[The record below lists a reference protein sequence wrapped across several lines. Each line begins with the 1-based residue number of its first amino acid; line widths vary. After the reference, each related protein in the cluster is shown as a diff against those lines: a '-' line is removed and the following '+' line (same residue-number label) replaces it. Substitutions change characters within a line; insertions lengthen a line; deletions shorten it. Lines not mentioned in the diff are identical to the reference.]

1 LPDACNKAWM
11 LRAFWLCC
19 KRFTPGND
27 CVSLQT
33 ISGEKCLM
41 SGHSK
46 WSTIK
51 HKKAAR
57 DAKRGKLF
65 TKLIKEI
72 TVAARMGGGDI
83 SSNPRLRTAVTTAR
97 TQSMPGENID
107 RAIKKGTG
115 DLEGVTYEEI
125 QYEGYG
131 PGGAAIIAQI
141 LTDNKNRTVSEIR
154 RLFTKHGGNLGETG
168 CVSWMFDKKG
178 LITVEKSQ
186 VAEDR
191 LMDVVLD
198 AGAEDVRDED
208 EIFEVVTQ
216 PEDFAT
222 VKERL
227 DQEKIAVSSAQVT
240 LVPKNTV
247 DVDAKN
253 VEQILKLTEE
263 LEDHDDVQ
271 NVSANFNI
279 PAELMEKAS

>member
-1 LPDACNKAWM
+1 
-11 LRAFWLCC
+11 
-19 KRFTPGND
+19 
-27 CVSLQT
+27 
-33 ISGEKCLM
+33 M

-51 HKKAAR
+51 HKKAAK
-57 DAKRGKLF
+57 DAKRGKIF

-83 SSNPRLRTAVTTAR
+83 NANPRLRTAVLTAR
-97 TQSMPGENID
+97 GSSMPSDNIE

-115 DLEGVTYEEI
+115 ELEGVTYEEI

-131 PGGAAIIAQI
+131 PGGVAIIAQV

-154 RLFTKHGGNLGETG
+154 RMFSKHGGNMGETG
-168 CVSWMFDKKG
+168 CVGWMFDKKG
-178 LITVEKSQ
+178 ILTVDKSQ
-186 VAEDR
+186 IDEDR
-191 LMDVVLD
+191 LMDIALD
-198 AGAEDVRDED
+198 AGAEDVRDEG
-208 EIFEVVTQ
+208 EVFEVIAP
-216 PEDFAT
+216 PEDFEK

-227 DQEKIAVSSAQVT
+227 DQEKIAVASAQVS

-253 VEQILKLTEE
+253 VEQVLKLSEE

-271 NVSANFNI
+271 NVAANFHI
-279 PAELMEKAS
+279 PDELMDKVS

>member
-1 LPDACNKAWM
+1 
-11 LRAFWLCC
+11 
-19 KRFTPGND
+19 
-27 CVSLQT
+27 
-33 ISGEKCLM
+33 M

-72 TVAARMGGGDI
+72 TVAARMGGGDVN
-83 SSNPRLRTAVTTAR
+83 SNPRLRTAVTTAR
-97 TQSMPGENID
+97 VQSMPGENID

-115 DLEGVTYEEI
+115 ELEGVTYEEI

-131 PGGAAIIAQI
+131 PGGAAIIAQV

-154 RLFTKHGGNLGETG
+154 RLFTKHGGNMGETG
-168 CVSWMFDKKG
+168 SVSWMFDKKG
-178 LITVEKSQ
+178 LITVEKSKI
-186 VAEDR
+186 AEDR
-191 LMDVVLD
+191 LMDIVLD

-208 EIFEVVTQ
+208 DIFEILTQ
-216 PEDFAT
+216 PEDFSS
-222 VKERL
+222 VKDRL
-227 DQEKIAVSSAQVT
+227 DQEKIPVTSAQVT
-240 LVPKNTV
+240 LIPKNTV

-271 NVSANFNI
+271 NVAANFNI

>member
-1 LPDACNKAWM
+1 
-11 LRAFWLCC
+11 
-19 KRFTPGND
+19 
-27 CVSLQT
+27 
-33 ISGEKCLM
+33 M

-51 HKKAAR
+51 HKKAAK
-57 DAKRGKLF
+57 DARKGKLF
-65 TKLIKEI
+65 TKLIKEL

-83 SSNPRLRTAVTTAR
+83 NSNPRLRTAVMAAR
-97 TQSMPGENID
+97 ANSMPGENID

-115 DLEGVTYEEI
+115 ELEGVTYEEI

-131 PGGAAIIAQI
+131 PGGAAILAQV

-178 LITVEKSQ
+178 LITIEK
-186 VAEDR
+186 AHIDEDR
-191 LMDVVLD
+191 LMSIVLD
-198 AGAEDVRDED
+198 VGAEDVKDED
-208 EIFEVVTQ
+208 DLFEVITPV
-216 PEDFAT
+216 EEFEK

-227 DQEKIAVSSAQVT
+227 DREKVPLASAQIT
-240 LVPKNTV
+240 MVPKNTV
-247 DVDAKN
+247 DVPAKH

-271 NVSANFNI
+271 SVSSNFNI
-279 PAELMEKAS
+279 PTELMEKAS

>member
-1 LPDACNKAWM
+1 
-11 LRAFWLCC
+11 
-19 KRFTPGND
+19 
-27 CVSLQT
+27 
-33 ISGEKCLM
+33 M

-83 SSNPRLRTAVTTAR
+83 NSNPRLRTAVTTAR
-97 TQSMPGENID
+97 AQSMPGENID
-107 RAIKKGTG
+107 RAVKKGTG
-115 DLEGVTYEEI
+115 ELEGVTYEEI

-131 PGGAAIIAQI
+131 PGGAAIIAQV

-154 RLFTKHGGNLGETG
+154 RLFIKHGGNMGETG

-208 EIFEVVTQ
+208 EIFEVVTP

-222 VKERL
+222 VKDRL
-227 DQEKIAVSSAQVT
+227 DQEKITVSSAQVT

-279 PAELMEKAS
+279 PAELMDKAS

>member
-1 LPDACNKAWM
+1 
-11 LRAFWLCC
+11 
-19 KRFTPGND
+19 
-27 CVSLQT
+27 
-33 ISGEKCLM
+33 M

-51 HKKAAR
+51 HKKAAK

-83 SSNPRLRTAVTTAR
+83 NANPRLRTAVMTAR
-97 TQSMPGENID
+97 TQSMPGDNID

-115 DLEGVTYEEI
+115 ELEGVTYEEI

-131 PGGAAIIAQI
+131 PGGAAIIAQV

-168 CVSWMFDKKG
+168 CVGWMFDKKG

-186 VAEDR
+186 TDEER
-191 LMDVVLD
+191 LLGIVLD

-208 EIFEVVTQ
+208 EFFEVVTQ
-216 PEDFAT
+216 PEDFHA

-227 DQEKIAVSSAQVT
+227 DHEKVAVASAQVT
-240 LVPKNTV
+240 LIPKNTV
-247 DVDAKN
+247 NVDAKN

-279 PAELMEKAS
+279 PAELMEKVS

>member
-1 LPDACNKAWM
+1 
-11 LRAFWLCC
+11 
-19 KRFTPGND
+19 
-27 CVSLQT
+27 
-33 ISGEKCLM
+33 M

-51 HKKAAR
+51 HKKAAK
-57 DAKRGKLF
+57 DAKRGKIF

-83 SSNPRLRTAVTTAR
+83 NANPRLRTAVLTAR
-97 TQSMPGENID
+97 GSSMPSDNIE

-115 DLEGVTYEEI
+115 ELEGVTYEEI

-131 PGGAAIIAQI
+131 PGGVAIIAQV

-154 RLFTKHGGNLGETG
+154 RMFAKHGGNMGETG
-168 CVSWMFDKKG
+168 CVGWMFDKKG
-178 LITVEKSQ
+178 ILTVDKSQ
-186 VAEDR
+186 IDEDR
-191 LMDVVLD
+191 LMDIALD
-198 AGAEDVRDED
+198 AGAEDVRDEG
-208 EIFEVVTQ
+208 EVFEVIAQ
-216 PEDFAT
+216 PEDFEK

-227 DQEKIAVSSAQVT
+227 DQEKIAIASAQVS

-253 VEQILKLTEE
+253 VEQVLKLSEE

-271 NVSANFNI
+271 NVAANFHI
-279 PAELMEKAS
+279 PDELMDKVS

>member
-1 LPDACNKAWM
+1 
-11 LRAFWLCC
+11 
-19 KRFTPGND
+19 
-27 CVSLQT
+27 
-33 ISGEKCLM
+33 M

-83 SSNPRLRTAVTTAR
+83 NSNPRLRTAVTTAR
-97 TQSMPGENID
+97 AQSMPSENID

-115 DLEGVTYEEI
+115 ELEGVTYEEI

-131 PGGAAIIAQI
+131 PGGAAIIAQV

-154 RLFTKHGGNLGETG
+154 RLFTKHGGNMGETG
-168 CVSWMFDKKG
+168 SVSWMFDKKG
-178 LITVEKSQ
+178 VITVEKSRI
-186 VAEDR
+186 AEDR
-191 LMDVVLD
+191 LMDIVLD

-216 PEDFAT
+216 PEDFAS
-222 VKERL
+222 VKDRL
-227 DQEKIAVSSAQVT
+227 DQEKIPVTSAQVT
-240 LVPKNTV
+240 LIPKNTV
-247 DVDAKN
+247 DIDAKN

>member
-1 LPDACNKAWM
+1 
-11 LRAFWLCC
+11 
-19 KRFTPGND
+19 
-27 CVSLQT
+27 
-33 ISGEKCLM
+33 M

-51 HKKAAR
+51 HKKAAK
-57 DAKRGKLF
+57 DARKGKLF
-65 TKLIKEI
+65 TKFIKEI
-72 TVAARMGGGDI
+72 TVAARMGGGDLN
-83 SSNPRLRTAVTTAR
+83 SNPRLRTAVLTAR
-97 TQSMPGENID
+97 AQSMPNDNIE

-115 DLEGVTYEEI
+115 ELEGVTYEEI

-131 PGGAAIIAQI
+131 PGGVAIIAQV

-154 RLFTKHGGNLGETG
+154 RMFTKHGGNMGETG

-178 LITVEKSQ
+178 WITVEKSQ
-186 VAEDR
+186 VDEDR
-191 LMDVVLD
+191 LMDIVLD

-208 EIFEVVTQ
+208 EIFEVVTL
-216 PEDFAT
+216 PEDFEK

-227 DQEKIAVSSAQVT
+227 DQEKISVSSAQVT

-253 VEQILKLTEE
+253 VEQVLKLSEE

-271 NVSANFNI
+271 SVAANFNI
-279 PAELMEKAS
+279 PTELMDKAS

>member
-1 LPDACNKAWM
+1 
-11 LRAFWLCC
+11 
-19 KRFTPGND
+19 
-27 CVSLQT
+27 
-33 ISGEKCLM
+33 M

-51 HKKAAR
+51 HKKAAK
-57 DAKRGKLF
+57 DAKRGKIF

-83 SSNPRLRTAVTTAR
+83 NANPRLRTAVLTAR
-97 TQSMPGENID
+97 GSSMPSDNIE

-115 DLEGVTYEEI
+115 ELEGVTYEEI

-131 PGGAAIIAQI
+131 PGGVAIIAQV

-154 RLFTKHGGNLGETG
+154 RMFSKHGGNMGETG
-168 CVSWMFDKKG
+168 CVGWMFDKKG
-178 LITVEKSQ
+178 ILTVDKSQ
-186 VAEDR
+186 IDEDR
-191 LMDVVLD
+191 LMDIALD
-198 AGAEDVRDED
+198 AGAEDVRDEG
-208 EIFEVVTQ
+208 EVFEVIAQ
-216 PEDFAT
+216 PEDFEK

-227 DQEKIAVSSAQVT
+227 DHEKIAIASAQVS

-253 VEQILKLTEE
+253 VEQVLKLSEE

-271 NVSANFNI
+271 NVAANFHI
-279 PAELMEKAS
+279 PDELMDKVS

>member
-1 LPDACNKAWM
+1 
-11 LRAFWLCC
+11 
-19 KRFTPGND
+19 
-27 CVSLQT
+27 
-33 ISGEKCLM
+33 M

-51 HKKAAR
+51 HKKAAK
-57 DAKRGKLF
+57 DAKKGKLF
-65 TKLIKEI
+65 TKFIKEI

-83 SSNPRLRTAVTTAR
+83 NANPRLRTAVLTAR
-97 TQSMPGENID
+97 ANSMPNDNID

-131 PGGAAIIAQI
+131 PGGAAILAQV
-141 LTDNKNRTVSEIR
+141 LTDNKNRTVSDIR

-178 LITVEKSQ
+178 VITVEKSQ
-186 VAEDR
+186 IDEER
-191 LMDVVLD
+191 LLGIVLD
-198 AGAEDVRDED
+198 AGAEDVKEED
-208 EIFEVVTQ
+208 DLFEVGTQ
-216 PEDFAT
+216 PEDFEK

-227 DQEKIAVSSAQVT
+227 DREKVTVASAHVT
-240 LVPKNTV
+240 MVPKNTV
-247 DVDAKN
+247 NVDAKH

-271 NVSANFNI
+271 GVSANFNI
-279 PAELMEKAS
+279 PTELMEKAS

>member
-1 LPDACNKAWM
+1 
-11 LRAFWLCC
+11 
-19 KRFTPGND
+19 
-27 CVSLQT
+27 
-33 ISGEKCLM
+33 M

-72 TVAARMGGGDI
+72 TVAARMGGGDVN
-83 SSNPRLRTAVTTAR
+83 SNPRLRTAVTTAR
-97 TQSMPGENID
+97 AQSMPGENID

-115 DLEGVTYEEI
+115 ELEGVTYEEI

-131 PGGAAIIAQI
+131 PGGAAIIAQV

-154 RLFTKHGGNLGETG
+154 RLFTKHGGNMGETG
-168 CVSWMFDKKG
+168 SVSWMFDKKG
-178 LITVEKSQ
+178 LITIEKSKI
-186 VAEDR
+186 AEDR
-191 LMDVVLD
+191 LMDIVLD

-216 PEDFAT
+216 PEDFAS

-227 DQEKIAVSSAQVT
+227 DQEKIPVTSAQVT

>member
-1 LPDACNKAWM
+1 
-11 LRAFWLCC
+11 
-19 KRFTPGND
+19 
-27 CVSLQT
+27 
-33 ISGEKCLM
+33 M

-51 HKKAAR
+51 HKKAAK

-83 SSNPRLRTAVTTAR
+83 NANPRLRTAVMTAR
-97 TQSMPGENID
+97 TQSMPGDNID

-115 DLEGVTYEEI
+115 ELEGVTYEEI

-131 PGGAAIIAQI
+131 PGGAAIIAQV

-168 CVSWMFDKKG
+168 CVCWMFDKKG

-186 VAEDR
+186 TDEER
-191 LMDVVLD
+191 LLGIVLD

-208 EIFEVVTQ
+208 EFFEVVTQ
-216 PEDFAT
+216 PEDFHA
-222 VKERL
+222 VKDRL
-227 DQEKIAVSSAQVT
+227 DHEKVAVASAQVT
-240 LVPKNTV
+240 LIPKNTV
-247 DVDAKN
+247 NVDAKN

-279 PAELMEKAS
+279 PAELMEKVS

>member
-1 LPDACNKAWM
+1 
-11 LRAFWLCC
+11 
-19 KRFTPGND
+19 
-27 CVSLQT
+27 
-33 ISGEKCLM
+33 M

-115 DLEGVTYEEI
+115 ELEGVTYEEI

>member
-1 LPDACNKAWM
+1 
-11 LRAFWLCC
+11 
-19 KRFTPGND
+19 
-27 CVSLQT
+27 
-33 ISGEKCLM
+33 M

-51 HKKAAR
+51 HKKAAK
-57 DAKRGKLF
+57 DAKRGKIF

-83 SSNPRLRTAVTTAR
+83 NANPRLRTAVLTAR
-97 TQSMPGENID
+97 SNSMPSENID

-115 DLEGVTYEEI
+115 ELEGVTYEEI

-131 PGGAAIIAQI
+131 PGGVAIIAQV

-154 RLFTKHGGNLGETG
+154 RMFVKHGGNMGETG
-168 CVSWMFDKKG
+168 CVGWMFDKKG
-178 LITVEKSQ
+178 ILTVDKSQ
-186 VAEDR
+186 VDEDR
-191 LMDVVLD
+191 LMDIALD
-198 AGAEDVRDED
+198 AGAEDVRDEG
-208 EIFEVVTQ
+208 EVFEVVTQ
-216 PEDFAT
+216 PEDFEK

-227 DQEKIAVSSAQVT
+227 DREKVAIASGQVS

-253 VEQILKLTEE
+253 VEQVLKLSEE

-271 NVSANFNI
+271 NVAANFNI
-279 PAELMEKAS
+279 PDELMDKAN